1 MFSSLQLLTRDESP
15 SPTAEELQELEDAE
29 SQLDEWV
36 ELQVSG
42 ETSPPLEDVD
52 QDLETPT
59 ILWAGAAFETVALDE
74 LQKLFP
80 CAPSAPTAQDS
91 NNDPEGI
98 KGATQHVLHSYSAPV
113 SQQTPVTSK
122 ESQGI
127 GQVRPPLEEEEISEV
142 KMLEKETQVDRL
154 KLPADFAG
162 PAIYDELVNE
172 ETTVSSAFDP
182 EQESVKMETQDVT
195 TTIAIRSEQSLTT
208 GGAAE
213 ASLGPDLHQDSDK
226 VSEGLD
232 FLATTA
238 SADCSQQLLH
248 SLAVSEMLTAVHEE
262 TEEGNSEPDQDAC
275 SFFQVLHPI
284 EEPTIVQG
292 TL

>member
-1 MFSSLQLLTRDESP
+1 MAQWFVLFSSLQLLTRDESP

-59 ILWAGAAFETVALDE
+59 ILWAGAAFEAVALDE
-74 LQKLFP
+74 LQEP
-80 CAPSAPTAQDS
+80 CAPSAPTVQDS

-98 KGATQHVLHSYSAPV
+98 KGASQHVLHSFSAPV

-127 GQVRPPLEEEEISEV
+127 EQVMPPLEEEEMLEV
-142 KMLEKETQVDRL
+142 KILKKDTQVYKL
-154 KLPADFAG
+154 KLPVYFAG

-172 ETTVSSAFDP
+172 ETTVSPAFDP
-182 EQESVKMETQDVT
+182 EQESAK
-195 TTIAIRSEQSLTT
+195 S
-208 GGAAE
+208 
-213 ASLGPDLHQDSDK
+213 
-226 VSEGLD
+226 LD